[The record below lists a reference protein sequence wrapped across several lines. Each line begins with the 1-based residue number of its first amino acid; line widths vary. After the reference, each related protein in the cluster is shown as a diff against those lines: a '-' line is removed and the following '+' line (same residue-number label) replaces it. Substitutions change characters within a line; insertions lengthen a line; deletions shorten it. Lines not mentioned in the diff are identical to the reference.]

1 MNISILETGLF
12 PDTVTMEAAITHL
25 EPIHNVYRYKLNDH
39 ERSDAEWDQLLDE
52 IIASDR
58 VFTL

>member
-1 MNISILETGLF
+1 LNISIIETGLF
-12 PDTVTMEAAITHL
+12 PDTETVEEAITHL
-25 EPIHNVYRYKLNDH
+25 EPMYNVYRYKVKDH
-39 ERSDAEWDQLLDE
+39 NRTDEEWDQVLDE

>member
-1 MNISILETGLF
+1 LNIAILETELF
-12 PDTVTMEAAITHL
+12 PDIETMEEAITHL
-25 EPIHNVYRYKLNDH
+25 ETIHNVYRYKLNQQD
-39 ERSDAEWDQLLDE
+39 RTDAQWDQLLDE

>member
-1 MNISILETGLF
+1 MNIAILETGLF
-12 PDTVTMEAAITHL
+12 PDTETMEQAISHL
-25 EPIHNVYRYKLNDH
+25 EPMHNVYRYKLNAQDKT
-39 ERSDAEWDQLLDE
+39 DAQWDQLLDE

>member
-12 PDTVTMEAAITHL
+12 PDTQTMEEAITHL
-25 EPIHNVYRYKLNDH
+25 EPIHNVYRYKLDDH
-39 ERSDAEWDQLLDE
+39 QRSDEEWDQLLDE

>member
-1 MNISILETGLF
+1 MNIAILETGLF
-12 PDTVTMEAAITHL
+12 PDTETMEEAITHL
-25 EPIHNVYRYKLNDH
+25 EPMHNVYRYKLNDQDKT
-39 ERSDAEWDQLLDE
+39 DAQWDQLLDE

>member
-1 MNISILETGLF
+1 LNIAILDTELF
-12 PDTVTMEAAITHL
+12 PDTETMEEAITHL
-25 EPIHNVYRYKLNDH
+25 ETIHNIYRYKLNQRD
-39 ERSDAEWDQLLDE
+39 RTDAQWDQLLDE

>member
-1 MNISILETGLF
+1 VLNISILETGLF
-12 PDTVTMEAAITHL
+12 PDTETMEEAITHL
-25 EPIHNVYRYKLNDH
+25 EPIHNVYRYKLDH

>member
-12 PDTVTMEAAITHL
+12 PDTETMEEAITHL
-25 EPIHNVYRYKLNDH
+25 EPIHNVYRYRISDH
-39 ERSDAEWDQLLDE
+39 EHSDAEWDQMLDE

>member
-1 MNISILETGLF
+1 MNIAILETNLF
-12 PDTVTMEAAITHL
+12 PDTETMEKAITHL
-25 EPIHNVYRYKLNDH
+25 ETIHNVYRYKLNQPD
-39 ERSDAEWDQLLDE
+39 RTDTQWDQLLDE